1 MRHNHPAMNAFL
13 IVLLF
18 IMMLAFLYVLLS
30 ARLTHQLDT
39 RFKEHY
45 RAQLLRDMQ
54 EFYREME
61 SYAALLENRITRFK
75 KLTERHE
82 EFTRRFEEVA
92 DSLRQSKKGKQL
104 SDLSEFIERSL
115 EKDKRILDALAAI
128 TAVSAKNQQMAEIS
142 EKTAAQSKPAT
153 RPIESVKAAK
163 APQPAKPSAKS
174 PQSAT
179 VKSRPSS
186 KSAAPA
192 ASVADELTEKE
203 SLSAQIAESVL
214 NDLDV
219 SAVNMARKLEQAE
232 ETLATEITEKP
243 ETKPVRANAT
253 SQESG
258 EGFISRMLAGI
269 GRAVLPVISGSNPVP
284 HSTHRTEELNREV
297 ATPAIRSPMPAESS
311 SHTPSSFLEALN
323 QSMGKTA
330 PPPSPAT
337 ALEKAADELFDNAP
351 WFAEEEQPAIAK
363 LDPVELGALMQL
375 LSDQSERPKALRKL
389 LAHNFTIKEL
399 SSFSGIPMSELELTR
414 RLYGL

>member
-30 ARLTHQLDT
+30 ARLTHQLDK

-92 DSLRQSKKGKQL
+92 DSLRQTKKGKQL

-128 TAVSAKNQQMAEIS
+128 TAVSAKNQHTAENS
-142 EKTAAQSKPAT
+142 EKATAQPEPPA
-153 RPIESVKAAK
+153 RPVEHLKVAK

-179 VKSRPSS
+179 VKSRP
-186 KSAAPA
+186 AAPTA
-192 ASVADELTEKE
+192 PAADELTKKE
-203 SLSAQIAESVL
+203 RLSAQIAESVL

-219 SAVNMARKLEQAE
+219 SARQIAQKLEQAE
-232 ETLATEITEKP
+232 ETQAKIIPEKP
-243 ETKPVRANAT
+243 TPKPAKANRAA
-253 SQESG
+253 QESG
-258 EGFISRMLAGI
+258 EGLISRMLAGI

-284 HSTHRTEELNREV
+284 PSADRAETLNQEV
-297 ATPAIRSPMPAESS
+297 ATPASRSALSAENSA

-330 PPPSPAT
+330 PPPSSAA
-337 ALEKAADELFDNAP
+337 ALEKDADELFENAP
-351 WFAEEEQPAIAK
+351 WFAEERPQPAVVK

-389 LAHNFTIKEL
+389 LAHDFSIKEL
-399 SSFSGIPMSELELTR
+399 SSFSGIPVSELELTR
-414 RLYGL
+414 RLYGI